1 MTPSAISRK
10 YAATFR
16 QKRDETLAKLRREI
30 EGLDVAIRLAEAT
43 VLEQEIELEILLN
56 QEKMIDGKMD
66 EFDSRK

>member
-30 EGLDVAIRLAEAT
+30 EGLDVAIRLAEET
-43 VLEQEIELEILLN
+43 VLDQEMELEILLN
-56 QEKMIDGKMD
+56 QEKLIDMKMG
-66 EFDSRK
+66 EFNARN